1 MKRRTKIGLI
11 ALLLVCIFTLSACKK
26 KELSNEFDQEQV
38 EELAISVVDMVN
50 KEDAEGIKA
59 ISNEEMK
66 QAMTDDIFEQ
76 VFDMV
81 KQFGEYKEVSEIDVT
96 GVEDKASKEPI
107 AVVVLKAK
115 YTDKEAIYT
124 IPFDTDMKL
133 VGLYVK

>member
-66 QAMTDDIFEQ
+66 QAMTDDI
-76 VFDMV
+76 
-81 KQFGEYKEVSEIDVT
+81 
-96 GVEDKASKEPI
+96 
-107 AVVVLKAK
+107 LNK
-115 YTDKEAIYT
+115 YLIW
-124 IPFDTDMKL
+124 
-133 VGLYVK
+133 

>member
-124 IPFDTDMKL
+124 ISFDTDMKL